1 MDCSPSGSSVR
12 GILQARIL
20 EWVAISYS
28 RGSSWCRDWT
38 YVSWVP
44 CIGRQILY
52 HCATWEALV
61 NVSWGGKEQNL
72 WCEVAKVLPWPSHH
86 LSQRPLVSPW
96 SSLGLTPCWDG
107 VVLYCLFAQDD
118 WPWGRSNCE
127 PLLPVLWAQVT
138 ISAENLMLSALG
150 QVCDCQNPLRRES
163 IVLDGFIKPHNH
175 ICNSRKIVSPI
186 SHLPPASAAH
196 TPSSYHIQASYDLTP
211 NSPVLPLPSCH
222 FFSLW
227 KAAASDRIRFP
238 LSWMINSRF
247 ISPNLSLEHLLQEV
261 FQNSLCI
268 YM

>member
-52 HCATWEALV
+52 HRATWEALV

-107 VVLYCLFAQDD
+107 MVLYCLFAQDD
-118 WPWGRSNCE
+118 WAVR
-127 PLLPVLWAQVT
+127 
-138 ISAENLMLSALG
+138 
-150 QVCDCQNPLRRES
+150 
-163 IVLDGFIKPHNH
+163 
-175 ICNSRKIVSPI
+175 
-186 SHLPPASAAH
+186 
-196 TPSSYHIQASYDLTP
+196 
-211 NSPVLPLPSCH
+211 
-222 FFSLW
+222 
-227 KAAASDRIRFP
+227 
-238 LSWMINSRF
+238 
-247 ISPNLSLEHLLQEV
+247 LLQPWPPSTCAVGAGNNQWREFDAKCFGAGMWLSEPTKKREYCV
-261 FQNSLCI
+261 RWIYQTSLS
-268 YM
+268 YL